1 MAIKAALARPRAARI
16 HRPVGDTFFSS
27 CKARAEVG
35 GLAFALL
42 LTGAAAAES
51 VQGHQKPPPAV
62 TPSPQA
68 PTPKVEKPAPL
79 AIPSPSNLFIMIR
92 TTLIA
97 LHQANVTGNYS
108 VLRDLGAPDFQQANS
123 AERLSA
129 AFANLRTHG
138 GDIAPV
144 VLALPTLLSPPAID
158 RNGMLRLTG
167 WFDTKPNALFFDLVF
182 QEVGGFWRLEG
193 IGAQFRP
200 AMTTTKG
207 DDTPNSKTGSA
218 AGEETGPKTKSTKGS
233 KAKPGL

>member
-27 CKARAEVG
+27 CKVRAAVG

-62 TPSPQA
+62 TSSPQA
-68 PTPKVEKPAPL
+68 PAPKVEKPAPL
-79 AIPSPSNLFIMIR
+79 GIPSPSNLFIMIR

-167 WFDTKPNALFFDLVF
+167 WFDTKPTALFFDLAF
-182 QEVGGFWRLEG
+182 QSVDGFWRLDG
-193 IGAQFRP
+193 IGAQFRAVP
-200 AMTTTKG
+200 ANTGGDTSADKKG
-207 DDTPNSKTGSA
+207 SDS
-218 AGEETGPKTKSTKGS
+218 GPKTGAKAKSTKGS
-233 KAKPGL
+233 KAKPQ

>member
-27 CKARAEVG
+27 CKVRAAVG

-79 AIPSPSNLFIMIR
+79 GIPSPSNLFIMIR

-182 QEVGGFWRLEG
+182 QSVDGFWRLDG
-193 IGAQFRP
+193 IGAQFRAVP
-200 AMTTTKG
+200 ANSSGDTSADKKG
-207 DDTPNSKTGSA
+207 SDA
-218 AGEETGPKTKSTKGS
+218 GPKTGAKAKSTKGS
-233 KAKPGL
+233 KAKPQ